1 MVDELSQMEDYLE
14 AARIPL
20 RLACSTESGWPM
32 GVSLWF
38 LYQDGR
44 LFCATQRSARVVA
57 YLRKNPRCAFE
68 IAADMPP
75 YCGVRG
81 QAVASI
87 DENIGAQILDQLLVR
102 YLGGMDNNL
111 AKKLLSKREDEVAIV
126 LRPVKVFTWDFSNRM
141 LDVVESMLNLATKVC
156 P

>member
-44 LFCATQRSARVVA
+44 LFCATRRSARVVA

-87 DENIGAQILDQLLVR
+87 DENIGAQILDQLLIR

>member
-87 DENIGAQILDQLLVR
+87 DENIGAQILDQLLIR

>member
-44 LFCATQRSARVVA
+44 LFSATQRSARVVA

-87 DENIGAQILDQLLVR
+87 DENIGAQILDQLLIR